1 MRLNLKQHLE
11 LHHLG
16 GCMLLP
22 TQGGA
27 WLCLPSFPW
36 INPKIDHPWT
46 FFCLK
51 LVCWN
56 SLTSAIRIKVRCGYV
71 PKGKLGRHWKIRA
84 WQHPILSCVYV
95 HARWTL
101 HGSPDPQTFTI
112 AMGFL
117 YAVQTGLK
125 LRINLLL
132 FLNTEIEIIG
142 DPLCPTSKLSIFY
155 KKSD

>member
-16 GCMLLP
+16 GSMLLP

-46 FFCLK
+46 YFCLK

-71 PKGKLGRHWKIRA
+71 PKGKLGRHFHKTDCYSAGKSGLDNI
-84 WQHPILSCVYV
+84 QSCLVSVFMLGEHFMVHPLLRLSLL
-95 HARWTL
+95 RWGFSMQCKL
-101 HGSPDPQTFTI
+101 DSNSGSTCF
-112 AMGFL
+112 F
-117 YAVQTGLK
+117 
-125 LRINLLL
+125 
-132 FLNTEIEIIG
+132 
-142 DPLCPTSKLSIFY
+142 S
-155 KKSD
+155 